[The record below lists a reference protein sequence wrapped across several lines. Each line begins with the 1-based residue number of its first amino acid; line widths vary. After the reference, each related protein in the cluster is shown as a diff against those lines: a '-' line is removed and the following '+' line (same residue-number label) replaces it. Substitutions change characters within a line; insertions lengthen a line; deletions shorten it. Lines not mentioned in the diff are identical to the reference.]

1 MLSESGVYA
10 IILVYIGLMYVVARW
25 GDGLN
30 LQQRPQ
36 LRSWVYGLSLAV
48 YCTSWTFFGA
58 VGTAASKGWDFLPI
72 YLGPLLLFTLGWP
85 LVKKIISMS
94 KANNVTSIADFIASL
109 YGKSRR
115 IAVLVTVIAVAAA
128 IPYIAL
134 QLEAITASIDVIS
147 FNHES
152 AGPSDFISALLISV
166 LLAFF
171 STVFGTRKLDVTEH
185 HRGLMMAIAFES
197 ALKLLAFVG
206 VGVFVVWFIYAN
218 PNEVLARGAES
229 SLVSRGPNLSI
240 NFMAQT
246 MLALLVFM
254 CLPRQ
259 FHVTVIESENQQDL
273 GKARLVFIVYL
284 LIFTLFVIPIA
295 LAGSDFLTDTGRPDL
310 YVLQLPLHYQQN
322 TLAMLVFLGGLAAAS
337 GMVIIS
343 TIALSTMISNDLIL
357 PLYLHIKKYHLQKK
371 DGLKRVVLWSRRI
384 SIFVISLAA
393 FVFYVM
399 AHNNVPLAAMGNL
412 SFLLM
417 VQFAPAML
425 LGMYWHKSNKQSAFV
440 GMMAGLTAWVV
451 MVFIP
456 QPIEGVNTTQYGIL
470 TTMQQ
475 LTSATPPLFKL
486 FSYTLATNVAVH
498 IIYALSAQWLSK
510 RQLNKVAHI
519 GDQSTADDLTVGDLK
534 QVVRRLIG
542 INFADQ
548 SFANFAEGL
557 GHRMSDEDQVS
568 TPLIQFTEKLLAGSI
583 GSSSARAVVTAML
596 QSKGLA
602 VDEILNLLDETQQ
615 AIRFNRSL
623 TEATLES
630 ISQGVSVVDENLR
643 LIAWNKQYIELLNY
657 PDNFIQRG
665 MSIMT
670 VLRFN
675 AKRGL
680 LPNQDAQQEIE
691 KRMVLLRQRR
701 SYQSERAFN
710 NGKYLQIEGHPM
722 PNGGYVTTYND
733 VTQYK
738 RTQQDLIDSQQQIQF
753 YTDHSPAMLAYLN
766 HDRSILFVNKAYQ
779 QFMGKSK
786 QQLIGSALHELFSE
800 TELAKREPYLKAAF
814 NGETQSFE
822 MSTADHTGKQ
832 HFILGTYVP
841 DTHKTEN
848 QKTQINGVFVI
859 MQDISTRHKA
869 ELALEQAKVNLE
881 HRVEQRT
888 IELSKTNQE
897 LADATAI
904 AQQANLSKTKFI
916 ADASHDLLQPFNA
929 ARLFAA
935 VLSEKSAQ
943 LPIDV
948 ASTIAN
954 LDQSLRAAENMLS
967 ALLDIAKFDAGGVKV
982 DVTDFAL
989 NDLFN
994 QLATQYD
1001 PRATKKG
1008 LKFRV
1013 RESDLWVQ
1021 TDKKLLYRVLQNLT
1035 SNAIRYTEQG
1045 GVLVAAR
1052 RNYVTAKQYVQIL
1065 VIDTGVGLT
1074 EDEQIEI
1081 FNEFKRLN
1089 KKIKTNQAID
1099 VPDKGLGLG
1108 LSIVERIL
1116 KQLNIPLNVRSIP
1129 GRGSS
1134 FLLNVP
1140 SAATESKE
1148 PVDEVDGWVARSSNQ
1163 QQKTVLCID
1172 NEPQIL
1178 NGMDQLLSGWGLSVH
1193 SSEGSAQAKKIL
1205 NMGVKPDLLLVDYQL
1220 NNELGT
1226 DVIVKLFKQFNLN
1239 CPVIII
1245 TANHS
1250 EDLKNQVKEAGY
1262 HLLLKPLKP
1271 IKLRQLLN
1279 QFF

>member
-1 MLSESGVYA
+1 MFSEYGVYA
-10 IILVYIGLMYVVARW
+10 IILVYIALMYVIARW

-36 LRSWVYGLSLAV
+36 LRSWIYGLSLAV

-85 LVKKIISMS
+85 LVKKIIKMS
-94 KANNVTSIADFIASL
+94 KSNHVTSIADFIASL

-147 FNHES
+147 FNYENT
-152 AGPSDFISALLISV
+152 GPSDSISAFLISV

-206 VGVFVVWFIYAN
+206 VGVFVVWAVYTN
-218 PNEVLARGAES
+218 PAEVLARGAES
-229 SLVSRGPNLSI
+229 AQVANGPSLSI
-240 NFMAQT
+240 NFMAQS

-259 FHVTVIESENQQDL
+259 FHVTVIENQNQGDL
-273 GKARLVFIVYL
+273 NKARFIFIAYL
-284 LIFTLFVIPIA
+284 LIFTLFVIPVA
-295 LAGSDFLTDTGRPDL
+295 LAGGDFLVDSGRPDL

-343 TIALSTMISNDLIL
+343 TIALSTMVSNDLIL
-357 PLYLHIKKYHLQKK
+357 PLYLRFKNYHLQRK
-371 DGLKRVVLWSRRI
+371 DGLKRMVLWSRRI
-384 SIFVISLAA
+384 SIFIISLAA

-425 LGMYWHKSNKQSAFV
+425 LGMYWHKSNKQAAFI
-440 GMMAGLTAWVV
+440 GMMSGLIAWLV
-451 MVFIP
+451 MVIFP
-456 QPIEGVNTTQYGIL
+456 QPIEGVDAAQYGIL

-486 FSYTLATNVAVH
+486 FSYTLTANVLVH
-498 IIYALSAQWLSK
+498 VFYALIKHWFNQRKLAMTSQAD
-510 RQLNKVAHI
+510 N
-519 GDQSTADDLTVGDLK
+519 QSTADDLTVGDLK

-548 SFANFAEGL
+548 SFSSFAQGL
-557 GHRMSDEDQVS
+557 SREMNDDDRVS
-568 TPLIQFTEKLLAGSI
+568 TPLIQFAEKLLAGSI
-583 GSSSARAVVTAML
+583 GSSSARAVMTAML

-602 VDEILNLLDETQQ
+602 VDEIINLLDETQQ

-665 MSIMT
+665 MSIVT

-675 AKRGL
+675 AERGL
-680 LPNQDAQQEIE
+680 LPNHNAQQEIE
-691 KRMVLLRQRR
+691 KRLVLLRQRR
-701 SYQSERAFN
+701 SYQFERAFN

-738 RTQQDLIDSQQQIQF
+738 RAQQDLIESQQQIQF

-766 HDRSILFVNKAYQ
+766 QDRSILFVNKAYQ

-786 QQLIGSALHELFSE
+786 KQLIGCALADLFSA
-800 TELAKREPYLKAAF
+800 TELAKREPYLQAAF
-814 NGETQSFE
+814 SGETQSFE
-822 MSTADHTGKQ
+822 MSTADYAGKK

-841 DTHKTEN
+841 DT
-848 QKTQINGVFVI
+848 QKSEVNGVFVI
-859 MQDISTRHKA
+859 MQDISTRRKA

-881 HRVEQRT
+881 HRVGQRT
-888 IELSKTNQE
+888 EQLSKTNQE

-929 ARLFAA
+929 ARLFTA
-935 VLSEKSAQ
+935 VLSEKSDQ
-943 LPIDV
+943 LSDDISTTV
-948 ASTIAN
+948 AH
-954 LDQSLRAAENMLS
+954 LDQSLRAAENMLN
-967 ALLDIAKFDAGGVKV
+967 ALLDIAKFDAGGVKA
-982 DVTDFAL
+982 DINDFKL
-989 NDLFN
+989 NKLFK
-994 QLATQYD
+994 QLDTQYR
-1001 PRATKKG
+1001 PRAAKKG
-1008 LKFRV
+1008 LKLKV
-1013 RESDLWVQ
+1013 RDSDLSVR
-1021 TDKKLLYRVLQNLT
+1021 TDERLLYRVLQNLT

-1052 RNYVTAKQYVQIL
+1052 RRYEQVEKEVQIL
-1065 VIDTGVGLT
+1065 IVDTGFGLT
-1074 EDEQIEI
+1074 ESEQTEI

-1089 KKIKTNQAID
+1089 KISNGVKTND
-1099 VPDKGLGLG
+1099 VADKGLGLG
-1108 LSIVERIL
+1108 LSIVERVL
-1116 KQLNIPLNVRSIP
+1116 KQLNIPLSIRSVP
-1129 GRGSS
+1129 NKGSS
-1134 FLLNVP
+1134 FVLRVP
-1140 SAATESKE
+1140 MASKQPIKINEETDDWQIHTSA
-1148 PVDEVDGWVARSSNQ
+1148 Q
-1163 QQKTVLCID
+1163 QQKTVICID

-1178 NGMDQLLSGWGLSVH
+1178 TGMQQLLSGWGVKVLGA
-1193 SSEGSAQAKKIL
+1193 EGSKQAMKL
-1205 NMGVKPDLLLVDYQL
+1205 LGQGNKPDLLLVDYQL
-1220 NNELGT
+1220 NDELGT
-1226 DVIVKLFKQFNLN
+1226 DVVVELFDQYRLN
-1239 CPVIII
+1239 CPVIVI

-1250 EDLKNQVKEAGY
+1250 EKLSKAVKEAGY

-1271 IKLRQLLN
+1271 IKLRQLFNRL
-1279 QFF
+1279 F

>member
-1 MLSESGVYA
+1 MISEYGVYA
-10 IILVYIGLMYVVARW
+10 IICIYIGLMYVVARW

-85 LVKKIISMS
+85 LVKKIIGMS
-94 KANNVTSIADFIASL
+94 KANHVTSIADFIASL

-147 FNHES
+147 FEQNN
-152 AGPSDFISALLISV
+152 ATVSDLINAFLISV

-206 VGVFVVWFIYAN
+206 VGVFVLWFVYAN
-218 PNEVLARGAES
+218 PAEMLSRGAASEQ
-229 SLVSRGPNLSI
+229 VANGPNLSI
-240 NFMAQT
+240 NFMAQS

-273 GKARLVFIVYL
+273 GKARLIFIAYL

-295 LAGSDFLTDTGRPDL
+295 LAGSDFLIGSGRPDL
-310 YVLQLPLHYQQN
+310 YVLQLPMHYQQPS
-322 TLAMLVFLGGLAAAS
+322 LAMLVFLGGLAAAS

-357 PLYLHIKKYHLQKK
+357 PLYLHLKKYHLQRK
-371 DGLKRVVLWSRRI
+371 DGLKRMVLWSRRI

-425 LGMYWHKSNKQSAFV
+425 LGMYWHKSNKQAAFV
-440 GMMAGLTAWVV
+440 GMMAGLAAWMV
-451 MVFIP
+451 MVFFP
-456 QPIEGVNTTQYGIL
+456 QPIAGVNSAQYGIL

-486 FSYTLATNVAVH
+486 FSYTLATNVAIHVL
-498 IIYALSAQWLSK
+498 YALGTHWLNQRQIAKAGFIDHHSK
-510 RQLNKVAHI
+510 
-519 GDQSTADDLTVGDLK
+519 ADDLTVGDLK

-548 SFANFAEGL
+548 SFTNFAEGL
-557 GHRMSDEDQVS
+557 SHEMTDQDQVS

-583 GSSSARAVVTAML
+583 GSSSARAVITAML

-602 VDEILNLLDETQQ
+602 VDEILNLLDETKQ

-643 LIAWNKQYIELLNY
+643 IVAWNKQYIELLNY
-657 PDNFIQRG
+657 PENFIHRG
-665 MSIMT
+665 MSITT
-670 VLRFN
+670 VLQFN
-675 AKRGL
+675 AERGL
-680 LPNQDAQQEIE
+680 MPNKDVQQEIE
-691 KRMVLLRQRR
+691 KRLVLLRQRR
-701 SYQSERAFN
+701 SYQSERAFDH
-710 NGKYLQIEGHPM
+710 GKYLQIEGHPM

-733 VTQYK
+733 ITQYK
-738 RTQQDLIDSQQQIQF
+738 RAQQDLIESQKQIQF
-753 YTDHSPAMLAYLN
+753 YTDHSPAMLAYLDQDK
-766 HDRSILFVNKAYQ
+766 HILFVNKAYE
-779 QFMGKSK
+779 QFVGKNK
-786 QQLIGSALHELFSE
+786 EQLIGSTLNDLFSA

-814 NGETQSFE
+814 KGETQSFE
-822 MSTADHTGKQ
+822 MPTIDHSGQ
-832 HFILGTYVP
+832 EVFILGTYVP
-841 DTHKTEN
+841 DVKNN
-848 QKTQINGVFVI
+848 QSYKSSVNGVFVI
-859 MQDISTRHKA
+859 LQDISTRHKA
-869 ELALEQAKVNLE
+869 EVALEQAKTNLE
-881 HRVEQRT
+881 NRVAQRT
-888 IELSKTNQE
+888 LELSRTNQE
-897 LADATAI
+897 LENATAV

-935 VLSEKSAQ
+935 VLNEKSHD
-943 LPIDV
+943 LPDDI
-948 ASTIAN
+948 ASTVTN

-967 ALLDIAKFDAGGVKV
+967 ALLDIAKFDAGGV
-982 DVTDFAL
+982 DVVNTDFPL
-989 NDLFN
+989 EQLFK
-994 QLATQYD
+994 QLATQYK
-1001 PRATKKG
+1001 PRARKKG
-1008 LKFRV
+1008 LKLTV
-1013 RESDLWVQ
+1013 RLCKHWVSSDE
-1021 TDKKLLYRVLQNLT
+1021 KLLYRVLQNLT
-1035 SNAIRYTEQG
+1035 SNAIRYTEKG

-1052 RNYVTAKQYVQIL
+1052 RDFINVEPHIQIW
-1065 VIDTGVGLT
+1065 VFDTGVGLT
-1074 EDEQIEI
+1074 EREQIEI

-1089 KKIKTNQAID
+1089 KNSIGSRNED

-1116 KQLNIPLNVRSIP
+1116 KQLNIPLSIRSIP
-1129 GRGSS
+1129 NQGSS
-1134 FLLNVP
+1134 FMLTVP
-1140 SAATESKE
+1140 LAKQHHRSTKTGDENWLQHTSA
-1148 PVDEVDGWVARSSNQ
+1148 Q
-1163 QQKTVLCID
+1163 QQKTVICID

-1178 NGMDQLLSGWGLSVH
+1178 NGMQQLLSGWGLEVH
-1193 SSEGSAQAKKIL
+1193 GVEGSVQAHALLSQGIS
-1205 NMGVKPDLLLVDYQL
+1205 PDLLLVDYQL
-1220 NNELGT
+1220 NDEFGT
-1226 DVIVKLFKQFNLN
+1226 DVVVDLFKQHELD
-1239 CPVIII
+1239 CPVIVI
-1245 TANHS
+1245 TANHT
-1250 EDLKNQVKEAGY
+1250 EELKNSVKAAGF

-1271 IKLRQLLN
+1271 IKLRQLFN
-1279 QFF
+1279 QLL